1 MNRTPVDTDAR
12 ERLLSAS
19 LDLFTTKGFASTS
32 VREIVAAAGVTK
44 PVLYYYFGSKEGI
57 YLELMEA
64 TFRTFQGIVSELS
77 ASPGSASDKIALFAT
92 GIYDA
97 FQENSKVVRLIYSIF
112 FGPPQGAPHY
122 PHEKYFDAMIDVI
135 ADLIRDGTA
144 RGEFAPADPH
154 IATWAVVSCISTIIE
169 EQLSQTPPRIDRN
182 GLVAMIRL
190 VLKSIASGGKDA

>member
-1 MNRTPVDTDAR
+1 MNRAPIDADAR

-64 TFRTFQGIVSELS
+64 TFRTFQGIVSRLS
-77 ASPGSASDKIALFAT
+77 SSPGSARDKIVLFAT
-92 GIYDA
+92 GIFDA
-97 FQENSKVVRLIYSIF
+97 FQENAQVVRLIYSIF
-112 FGPPQGAPHY
+112 YGPSQGAPYY
-122 PHEKYFDAMIDVI
+122 PHENFFNVMIEVI
-135 ADLIRDGTA
+135 AGLITEGA
-144 RGEFAPADPH
+144 AQGEFAPVDTH

-169 EQLSQTPPRIDRN
+169 EQLSHTPPRIDRD
-182 GLVAMIRL
+182 GLVAMIGL
-190 VLKSIASGGKDA
+190 VLKSIASGGTDE